1 MRLLIIGN
9 SHVGSLKRGWD
20 LLKHELRVLPGIDLR
35 FAAVV
40 GDGLSLLETDNCV
53 LKSEIKWI
61 TNSIKLTF
69 GESEINLK
77 KLNPDAI
84 LFYGLSLP
92 FPYYFFKRCRVNGYS
107 SAFLADALANIS
119 SDWGVKFI
127 KKTRFCCNAKFFL
140 SEPFRADEK
149 VIDEKK
155 YPDDSAVRKEMND
168 VFSWANNNFFN
179 KIGVEY
185 FTQPFHT
192 MNAARKRTK
201 YEYTIGSRR
210 LIGSDQVDGELH
222 PQDDRDHMNELFG
235 KELLVE
241 FLDYVEKKLQEK

>member
-77 KLNPDAI
+77 KFSLHI
-84 LFYGLSLP
+84 L
-92 FPYYFFKRCRVNGYS
+92 
-107 SAFLADALANIS
+107 
-119 SDWGVKFI
+119 
-127 KKTRFCCNAKFFL
+127 
-140 SEPFRADEK
+140 
-149 VIDEKK
+149 
-155 YPDDSAVRKEMND
+155 
-168 VFSWANNNFFN
+168 
-179 KIGVEY
+179 
-185 FTQPFHT
+185 
-192 MNAARKRTK
+192 
-201 YEYTIGSRR
+201 
-210 LIGSDQVDGELH
+210 
-222 PQDDRDHMNELFG
+222 
-235 KELLVE
+235 
-241 FLDYVEKKLQEK
+241 LQLC